1 MVPGSLGVLVLLGVF
16 YPVGGNPL
24 PPDATSPF
32 QYDWHRLR
40 VAGLVVA
47 AVLCVIGVIVLL
59 SGKCKCR
66 SKASHRCPP
75 PPETSHLVVPG
86 PTGAC

>member
-1 MVPGSLGVLVLLGVF
+1 MLSHRMEWDSMTLLVILGVLPLVR
-16 YPVGGNPL
+16 GNPL

-47 AVLCVIGVIVLL
+47 AVLCVVGIIVLL
-59 SGKCKCR
+59 SGKCKCG
-66 SKASHRCPP
+66 SKARSHQ
-75 PPETSHLVVPG
+75 HVLK
-86 PTGAC
+86 